1 MESQQT
7 RKKALVL
14 TVGTGD
20 KKNLEKSLFQPLMKS
35 IDKGTWDKVVLLPS
49 QETTANAEYLIQD
62 IGGGAT
68 IMCKPLGASGLETNV
83 DECYGHF
90 DCVLEDLI
98 NQGVDKVDI
107 TLDFTRGTK
116 AMSAALLMVG
126 VSREISSVRYVSGSQ
141 RDQRGMVASGS
152 EKIEEV
158 TTELVNTRRLLN
170 QIERLMHRGSFE
182 SACLLLKGYNKH
194 PETTEYL
201 DTMGKTLQAIHAAA
215 RVYSAWD
222 RFDYKD
228 ATNQWYKNQSLFGT
242 GTFAPKLDA
251 CNWLEAL
258 ATDIDRQDAPT
269 AAIYVQRLAC
279 DMLANAERRQR
290 DGLYEDA
297 YVRSY
302 RVLELI
308 GQYCL
313 FQRGY
318 DSGQLPEDDDNI
330 KQFENHLRKERSA
343 VLGRR
348 KVKNRSFAT
357 AGQFQVARLLKF
369 LGDPRGKK
377 LIKLCDKRCGFLK
390 KNRNHSLLIHGFSA
404 ASTEQIVNLRAS
416 MDDLES
422 FLLNDFPEAKDYLNM
437 ARSINFSPE

>member
-1 MESQQT
+1 MESQLT
-7 RKKALVL
+7 RRKALVL

-35 IDKGTWDKVVLLPS
+35 INKGTWNKVVLLPS
-49 QETTANAEYLIQD
+49 QETTANAEHLIQD

-98 NQGVDKVDI
+98 NQGFDKVDI

-126 VSREISSVRYVSGSQ
+126 VSREISNVRYVSGNS
-141 RDQRGMVASGS
+141 RDQRGMVEPGS

-170 QIERLMHRGSFE
+170 QTERLMLRGSFE
-182 SACLLLKGYNKH
+182 SVCVLLKGYKPH
-194 PETTEYL
+194 ETNEYL
-201 DTMGKTLQAIHAAA
+201 NTMGKMLQGIHTAAK
-215 RVYSAWD
+215 VYSAWD

-228 ATNQWYKNQSLFGT
+228 AISQWNDNQNLLDN
-242 GTFAPKLDA
+242 GTFVPKLDIRI
-251 CNWLEAL
+251 WLKAL
-258 ATDIDRQDAPT
+258 AQDIDRQDAPK
-269 AAIYVQRLAC
+269 AAIYVQKLAC

-302 RVLELI
+302 RVLELL

-313 FQRGY
+313 FQNGY
-318 DSGQLPEDDDNI
+318 DSGQLPEDDDKI
-330 KQFENHLRKERSA
+330 LEFENYLKDERSA

-348 KVKNRSFAT
+348 KVKKQLFAT
-357 AGQFQVARLLKF
+357 AGRLQVARFLKF
-369 LGDPRGKK
+369 LKDPRGINLINLGKK
-377 LIKLCDKRCGFLK
+377 RGCFLE

-404 ASTEQIVNLRAS
+404 ASTEQIQNLRAS
-416 MDDLES
+416 MDDLEN
-422 FLLNDFPEAKDYLNM
+422 FLLNDFPEAGDYLNM
-437 ARSINFSPE
+437 ARSINFNPS